1 MLCQPQAHSFFF
13 PALDG
18 GGRLPQT
25 VVTSPPAKE
34 HSAPI
39 EQDVFVFNV
48 VLKKLWC
55 SVSIRQKLMQLN
67 FIYWPDVDE
76 LSASIVSE
84 IYNYT
89 TNNVMCCS
97 TLYVNPLV
105 PSNTYTVS
113 QDTRFDSQTM
123 QHIHQ
128 PFMAIRMETCWFF
141 PLSFA
146 LFIRSPW
153 PHPFFFFLKKTIWMY
168 KLNPVIYILVFI
180 SLHPE
185 FILTSGG

>member
-1 MLCQPQAHSFFF
+1 
-13 PALDG
+13 
-18 GGRLPQT
+18 
-25 VVTSPPAKE
+25 
-34 HSAPI
+34 
-39 EQDVFVFNV
+39 
-48 VLKKLWC
+48 
-55 SVSIRQKLMQLN
+55 MQLN

-123 QHIHQ
+123 QHIH
-128 PFMAIRMETCWFF
+128 
-141 PLSFA
+141 
-146 LFIRSPW
+146 
-153 PHPFFFFLKKTIWMY
+153 
-168 KLNPVIYILVFI
+168 
-180 SLHPE
+180 
-185 FILTSGG
+185 